1 MGARLYHSSLSVPPW
16 PPREI
21 HTHSPRTLPL
31 FSVLYSRRPTTRRG
45 PRPLLGVNGQRRSW
59 DAAARP
65 PGRGRAGTVS
75 LPGMLASLGWGP
87 ITPRSA
93 SVSPLCSGG
102 ATPRW
107 RGAARAA
114 GTSAA
119 LRPASAGR
127 RTAHLSRWGSPVQVE
142 GGDLRIVSLVVREV
156 KKVRGRLLLSR
167 LPRENGAKQRARAL
181 RTPSGGRLVP
191 ARERRLLDFQ
201 EFCEP
206 VLTQSSLGT
215 V

>member
-1 MGARLYHSSLSVPPW
+1 MASQRNSHTQSSNPAPV
-16 PPREI
+16 
-21 HTHSPRTLPL
+21 
-31 FSVLYSRRPTTRRG
+31 FC
-45 PRPLLGVNGQRRSW
+45 PLLPTAHHPPGSPATPGRERTAPFVGRGSTSTWAGTSRDRLPPGDAGEPGLGADHTSQRLGLPSVQW
-59 DAAARP
+59 GSDTPLAGSGAQTRP
-65 PGRGRAGTVS
+65 P
-75 LPGMLASLGWGP
+75 
-87 ITPRSA
+87 
-93 SVSPLCSGG
+93 
-102 ATPRW
+102 
-107 RGAARAA
+107 RGAA
-114 GTSAA
+114 G
-119 LRPASAGR
+119 

>member
-1 MGARLYHSSLSVPPW
+1 MGRGSTSTWAGTSRDRLPPGDAGEPGLGADHTSQRLGLPSVQW
-16 PPREI
+16 GSD
-21 HTHSPRTLPL
+21 TPL
-31 FSVLYSRRPTTRRG
+31 AGSGEGCRDERG
-45 PRPLLGVNGQRRSW
+45 AQT
-59 DAAARP
+59 RP
-65 PGRGRAGTVS
+65 P
-75 LPGMLASLGWGP
+75 
-87 ITPRSA
+87 
-93 SVSPLCSGG
+93 
-102 ATPRW
+102 
-107 RGAARAA
+107 RGAA
-114 GTSAA
+114 
-119 LRPASAGR
+119 GR
-127 RTAHLSRWGSPVQVE
+127 SAHLSRWGSPVQVE

-181 RTPSGGRLVP
+181 RMPSGGRLVP